1 MRETR
6 NRRRQVYWNTLNKI
20 SCRLLVWNWFYTWK
34 TLAGSYTQVEG
45 KDLRSR
51 QKNDSSALL
60 LCQDKPSTWQ
70 MLHIKLLINQH
81 DQRTGVLCAGP
92 NKRPLVP
99 NVQFCLEKKRH
110 SLHTELSNALQ
121 VCMFWLP
128 MPLLQN
134 INNSILIH
142 HPCLKGVME
151 QGGWNLR
158 EIILF
163 SALKSLKFHPHS
175 SQDPRAPLCFF
186 YFEPFMSAE
195 SARHYPQCSLP
206 PGSSN

>member
-1 MRETR
+1 MIPLHFFFARISHPPDR
-6 NRRRQVYWNTLNKI
+6 CYISSCWLISMISAQVCFVLDPIK
-20 SCRLLVWNWFYTWK
+20 
-34 TLAGSYTQVEG
+34 GH
-45 KDLRSR
+45 
-51 QKNDSSALL
+51 
-60 LCQDKPSTWQ
+60 LCQMCSF
-70 MLHIKLLINQH
+70 
-81 DQRTGVLCAGP
+81 VL
-92 NKRPLVP
+92 K
-99 NVQFCLEKKRH
+99 KKRH

-151 QGGWNLR
+151 QGGRNLR

-175 SQDPRAPLCFF
+175 SQDPHAPLCFF

-195 SARHYPQCSLP
+195 SARRYPQCSLP